1 MLLVSISA
9 QLSFAN
15 LFVQFR
21 KFVRWL
27 SQYSFIEN
35 DMCSKY
41 TELFKTHV
49 RFKIPELLFFNV
61 NIQVLDSKLAMDNI
75 CVWSV
80 NIPNANTYC
89 ENTVSNRDF
98 HESLIVVFE
107 PFLCSVPR
115 FSFRVGRSQNPGQC
129 HTETFF
135 KVLNSMA
142 NQGMG
147 WTLGFSWSSRQVVL
161 SVYKITMFYSY
172 GIRNICIGCV
182 IGNLLRTHQMHSHHS

>member
-1 MLLVSISA
+1 MEPLLPWKQHIQLKCILLNSVYVVSSTSA

-107 PFLCSVPR
+107 PNPFCVQFLDFLFVSGDRRTQGNVIR
-115 FSFRVGRSQNPGQC
+115 KLFSR
-129 HTETFF
+129 
-135 KVLNSMA
+135 
-142 NQGMG
+142 
-147 WTLGFSWSSRQVVL
+147 
-161 SVYKITMFYSY
+161 Y
-172 GIRNICIGCV
+172 
-182 IGNLLRTHQMHSHHS
+182 